1 MGGSKGHKGAPAV
14 GSVAFAWRFLLSA
27 AATALAVSLVRGTV
41 LPSFRGSGPKQAGA
55 DGSVVE
61 ESRAVPEESAA
72 RSSPSE
78 SVERQPLPAPPGGG
92 RLLRHSTGMCV
103 RPTDADA
110 DAVVKFAFDDCHA
123 EPAGS
128 NVFVVPAPPPEDSV
142 DEEWLYMRFG
152 KKCVQPQEDVGEPR
166 LYPSDCSKPNAKF
179 KKLVVGTD
187 LFVMQHGTEDA
198 AKCVVPFEGKEK
210 PPPGTLLTIHN
221 DCSLGR
227 QGLQFQTSS
236 SAQTGAAMPELVA
249 EPAAEAA
256 TPAAAPPAA
265 PPATEAVA
273 EPPAEEAPAPA
284 SAAPS
289 PALQHSTNL
298 CIHPNDAEGD
308 DRVLLL
314 EDCTE
319 GGGKSEIRLMA
330 AAPPEDSVDEEW
342 VYMRFGTKCAQPQE
356 DVGEPRLYL
365 SDCAKPN
372 AKFKKLDSGSD
383 NLFLFQHGPEDA
395 QKCVTPLEGKDKP
408 PSGTILTTHSDCSL
422 GRGALQ
428 FRGLVAKGDAIAAA
442 AAAAPV
448 VAAAPAAAV
457 AEPVAATKPE
467 SEPPATEPEAEPPA
481 EAAAAEAPAPPP
493 APPSPALQHSTN
505 LCVHPNDA
513 EGDDRV
519 LLLEDCTEGAG
530 KSEIRLMAA
539 APPEDSV
546 DEEWVYMRF
555 GTKCAQPQ
563 EDAGE
568 PRLYLSDCAKPN
580 AKFKKLDSGSD
591 NLFLFQ
597 HGPEDAQKCVTPL
610 EGKDKPPSGTI
621 LTTHSDCS
629 LGRGALQFRG
639 LVAKGDAI
647 AAAAAAAPVVAA
659 APAAA
664 VAEPVAATKPESEP
678 PATEPEAEPPAE
690 AAAAEA
696 PAPPPA
702 PPSPALQHSTNLCV
716 HPNDAEGDDRVLLLE
731 DCTEGAGKSEIRLM
745 AAAPP
750 EDSVD
755 EDWVYLRFGTKCAQ
769 PQEDAGE
776 PRLYLSDCAK
786 PNAKFKKLDS
796 GSDNL
801 FLFQHGPEEAL
812 KCVVPFEGK
821 DNPPPGTIL
830 TTHADCSLGRGAL
843 QFRGLVAKGDAIA
856 AAAAAPVVAAASA
869 VAVVPAAAVPAVAPR
884 AQRGKGDLLLHSSGK
899 CVRAKEPPSGE
910 DSTVL
915 VFVSC
920 DEEPSKNIRL
930 VAVEGS
936 SDTFRFQLGRQC
948 AHAEDDENAG
958 AEPRM
963 AFPADCKSVKHA
975 FAYAKHAPL
984 DDGSFLL
991 RDAGEDPTCI
1001 NPSGGSDKPE
1011 DMVELINHLN
1021 CDEGKKALRFKI

>member
-1 MGGSKGHKGAPAV
+1 MHQGCRKLRRLH
-14 GSVAFAWRFLLSA
+14 LLPQ
-27 AATALAVSLVRGTV
+27 AL
-41 LPSFRGSGPKQAGA
+41 P
-55 DGSVVE
+55 
-61 ESRAVPEESAA
+61 
-72 RSSPSE
+72 
-78 SVERQPLPAPPGGG
+78 
-92 RLLRHSTGMCV
+92 C
-103 RPTDADA
+103 
-110 DAVVKFAFDDCHA
+110 
-123 EPAGS
+123 
-128 NVFVVPAPPPEDSV
+128 N
-142 DEEWLYMRFG
+142 
-152 KKCVQPQEDVGEPR
+152 
-166 LYPSDCSKPNAKF
+166 N
-179 KKLVVGTD
+179 
-187 LFVMQHGTEDA
+187 
-198 AKCVVPFEGKEK
+198 
-210 PPPGTLLTIHN
+210 
-221 DCSLGR
+221 
-227 QGLQFQTSS
+227 
-236 SAQTGAAMPELVA
+236 
-249 EPAAEAA
+249 
-256 TPAAAPPAA
+256 
-265 PPATEAVA
+265 
-273 EPPAEEAPAPA
+273 
-284 SAAPS
+284 
-289 PALQHSTNL
+289 
-298 CIHPNDAEGD
+298 
-308 DRVLLL
+308 
-314 EDCTE
+314 
-319 GGGKSEIRLMA
+319 
-330 AAPPEDSVDEEW
+330 
-342 VYMRFGTKCAQPQE
+342 
-356 DVGEPRLYL
+356 
-365 SDCAKPN
+365 
-372 AKFKKLDSGSD
+372 
-383 NLFLFQHGPEDA
+383 
-395 QKCVTPLEGKDKP
+395 
-408 PSGTILTTHSDCSL
+408 
-422 GRGALQ
+422 
-428 FRGLVAKGDAIAAA
+428 
-442 AAAAPV
+442 
-448 VAAAPAAAV
+448 
-457 AEPVAATKPE
+457 
-467 SEPPATEPEAEPPA
+467 
-481 EAAAAEAPAPPP
+481 
-493 APPSPALQHSTN
+493 STN

-702 PPSPALQHSTNLCV
+702 PPSVSTPMTRREMIEFFSWKTALKL
-716 HPNDAEGDDRVLLLE
+716 
-731 DCTEGAGKSEIRLM
+731 GAGKSEIRLM

-755 EDWVYLRFGTKCAQ
+755 EEWVYMRFGTKCAQ

-856 AAAAAPVVAAASA
+856 AAAA